1 MTLHCVLFL
10 AVNRENLSLSRYSI
24 MFFVHLTPK
33 RSKPREFSPSS
44 LPLFPSAN
52 HWSVCWIHVCEQT
65 TTTTI
70 NSFEA
75 WSERLNVEL
84 THGIKSFKQIGVSSR
99 TWITCF
105 RCQLNWRMTTQ
116 ILLMSSLIQ
125 GARWK
130 LYLFFIININI
141 NF

>member
-10 AVNRENLSLSRYSI
+10 AVNRENWSLSLFSI

-44 LPLFPSAN
+44 LPLFPFAN
-52 HWSVCWIHVCEQT
+52 HWLACWIYVWEPT
-65 TTTTI
+65 TTSTI
-70 NSFEA
+70 NFFGA

-84 THGIKSFKQIGVSSR
+84 THGIKSLKQIGVSSR

-105 RCQLNWRMTTQ
+105 HCQMNWRMTTQ

-130 LYLFFIININI
+130 LHFFIIINV
-141 NF
+141 NH